1 VAESGA
7 AGGAALPLELI
18 ECIHGV
24 AEEMESIGY
33 LNGVWCAQSD
43 SISDAEST
51 ITRNDLGTRMLSQPT
66 RQGCRFIVGQHVNG
80 PADSQ
85 VDQEQAIPQ
94 WPSVQREI
102 IHPQLRGRLTHSE
115 LLVAQQTAQS
125 ITDPGVGRSST
136 SSSSVIVPAARG
148 PAMSVGSYG
157 SKVVTRCG
165 CEKVAPQSVEPL

>member
-85 VDQEQAIPQ
+85 VDQEQAISQ

-125 ITDPGVGRSST
+125 ICTRWQTRSSCEPG
-136 SSSSVIVPAARG
+136 SSFTAG
-148 PAMSVGSYG
+148 PLG
-157 SKVVTRCG
+157 
-165 CEKVAPQSVEPL
+165 EHE

>member
-1 VAESGA
+1 MAESGA

-125 ITDPGVGRSST
+125 ICTRWQTRSSCEPG
-136 SSSSVIVPAARG
+136 SSFTAG
-148 PAMSVGSYG
+148 PLG
-157 SKVVTRCG
+157 
-165 CEKVAPQSVEPL
+165 EHE

>member
-1 VAESGA
+1 
-7 AGGAALPLELI
+7 
-18 ECIHGV
+18 
-24 AEEMESIGY
+24 MESIGY

-102 IHPQLRGRLTHSE
+102 IHPNSAGGSLIVNSWSRNRRRRVSPTRVS
-115 LLVAQQTAQS
+115 A
-125 ITDPGVGRSST
+125 DPPLPRPALSCRRHVDRRCRSD
-136 SSSSVIVPAARG
+136 
-148 PAMSVGSYG
+148 
-157 SKVVTRCG
+157 
-165 CEKVAPQSVEPL
+165 

>member
-7 AGGAALPLELI
+7 AGGAALALELI

-125 ITDPGVGRSST
+125 ICTRWQTRSSCEPG
-136 SSSSVIVPAARG
+136 SSFTAG
-148 PAMSVGSYG
+148 PLG
-157 SKVVTRCG
+157 
-165 CEKVAPQSVEPL
+165 EHE